1 MPNYPGWL
9 LIRYVFFP
17 ESDNAAYLENSA
29 RYAAQF
35 ANSNDEFI
43 AMAETAESDSSLDS
57 DEAEFSSRQIM
68 DPVPLLKAYGAG
80 FG

>member
-29 RYAAQF
+29 PYAAQF

-57 DEAEFSSRQIM
+57 DEAEFSSRQM
-68 DPVPLLKAYGAG
+68 LRLGYGTDPLPRWG
-80 FG
+80 